1 MSLTGDSMKILAE
14 TLHYYNSNYNF
25 TISSFFVGEWGVSY
39 FKELGEELECYL
51 EPALVAK
58 CFHAYEVAEKA
69 HRGQMRRSGEPY
81 ITHPVAAALIL
92 ARMRLDHETIM
103 ATLLHDVV
111 EDTSI
116 SKEELTREFGEE
128 VTALVDGVTKLTK
141 IKFESKAEAQAENF
155 RKMVLAMVK
164 DIRVIIVKLADRF
177 HNMKTLGVMP
187 AVKRR
192 RIAIETLEIY
202 APIANRLGM
211 HAVYV
216 GLEDLGFK
224 ALYPMRYRAIKAA
237 VEKTRGNRSELT
249 EKIEQDLQQA
259 LEQLNIPYEHVFG
272 RKKHLYSIYRKMRHK
287 KASFTEIT
295 DVLAFRVITE
305 DIDSCYRVMG
315 ALHRTYKPVPQR
327 FKDYIGIPKANGY
340 QSLHTT
346 LFGPFGVPL
355 EVQIRT
361 RDMHKVAENGVA
373 AHWIYKSSGIEV
385 NEAQLRAREWVQRLL
400 EMQRSTGSSLEFIE
414 NVKIDLFPDEIY
426 VFTPKGHIMELPKG
440 ATPVDF
446 AYTVHSG
453 VGNACVAAKVNRRL
467 VPLSMPLSNGQTV
480 EIITTPG
487 AHPNPSWLNFVVTG
501 KARSNI
507 RNFLKGQQH
516 AESIVLG
523 KRLIEQVLT
532 EFGSDFAK
540 VPPESLQALLHDLNY
555 KSVEDL
561 LYAVGIGNQ
570 VPMVIAKRLVISPDS
585 IEPGQA
591 KKAKPMAI
599 KGTEGMVVHFAD
611 CCQPIPGDN
620 IVGRF
625 QQGRGIIVHTSDCP
639 NVTQGR
645 STPDQLIDL
654 RWDDKVQGE
663 YWVDITVE
671 VANQRG
677 VLAALATAIAEA
689 ESNIGNINV
698 DQRDGQHNAVMFSIS
713 VKDRKHLARVMRKLR
728 ANTVVMRLYRKK
740 QGD

>member
-1 MSLTGDSMKILAE
+1 M
-14 TLHYYNSNYNF
+14 
-25 TISSFFVGEWGVSY
+25 SY
-39 FKELGEELECYL
+39 FKELDEELKCYL
-51 EPALVAK
+51 EQPYIEK
-58 CFHAYEVAEKA
+58 CHQAYLVAEKA
-69 HRGQMRRSGEPY
+69 HQGQMRRSGEPY

-92 ARMRLDHETIM
+92 ARMRLDYQTIM

-116 SKEELTREFGEE
+116 SKDDLTQQFGED

-141 IKFESKAEAQAENF
+141 IKFESRAEAQAENF

-177 HNMKTLGVMP
+177 HNMHTLGAMP
-187 AVKRR
+187 RLKRR

-211 HAVYV
+211 HALYT
-216 GLEDLGFK
+216 GLEDLGFQ
-224 ALYPMRYRAIKAA
+224 ALYPMRYRAIKSA
-237 VEKTRGNRSELT
+237 VEKSRGNRRELT
-249 EKIEQDLQQA
+249 QRIENDLQKA
-259 LEQLNIPYEHVFG
+259 LQDLNIPYEHVFG
-272 RKKHLYSIYRKMRHK
+272 RQKHLYSIYRKMKQK

-295 DVLAFRVITE
+295 DVFAFRVITE
-305 DIDSCYRVMG
+305 DIDSCYRVLG

-346 LFGPFGVPL
+346 LFGPYGVPL

-361 RDMHKVAENGVA
+361 RDMDKVAENGVA
-373 AHWIYKSSGIEV
+373 AHWIYKSSGLEI

-400 EMQRSTGSSLEFIE
+400 EMQRSTGNSLEFIE

-453 VGNACVAAKVNRRL
+453 VGNSCVAAKVNRRL
-467 VPLSMPLSNGQTV
+467 VPLSIPLSNGQTV
-480 EIITTPG
+480 EIITAPG
-487 AHPNPSWLNFVVTG
+487 AHPNPAWLNFVVTG

-507 RNFLKGQQH
+507 RHFLKSQQH

-523 KRLIEQVLT
+523 KRLLDQALNEL
-532 EFGSDFAK
+532 GSELSK
-540 VPPESLQALLHDLNY
+540 VPPESIQALLQDLNY
-555 KSVEDL
+555 KSADEL
-561 LYAVGIGNQ
+561 YYAVGIGNQ
-570 VPMVIAKRLVISPDS
+570 MPMVIAKRLVITQESPDL
-585 IEPGQA
+585 EKTTQGGPL
-591 KKAKPMAI
+591 AI
-599 KGTEGMVVHFAD
+599 KGTEGMVIHFAD
-611 CCQPIPGDN
+611 CCQPIPGDS

-625 QQGRGIIVHTSDCP
+625 QQGRGIIVHASDCP
-639 NVTQGR
+639 QVNHVR
-645 STPDQLIDL
+645 SHPEQFISL
-654 RWDDKVQGE
+654 RWDEQVQGE
-663 YWVDITVE
+663 YWVDITVD

-698 DQRDGQHNAVMFSIS
+698 DPRDGRHNAVTFSIS
-713 VKDRKHLARVMRKLR
+713 VRDRTHLARVMRRLR
-728 ANTVVMRLYRKK
+728 ANKVVMRLYRKK
-740 QGD
+740 QGE

>member
-1 MSLTGDSMKILAE
+1 MI
-14 TLHYYNSNYNF
+14 
-25 TISSFFVGEWGVSY
+25 Y
-39 FKELGEELECYL
+39 FKELDEELKCYL
-51 EPALVAK
+51 EQSLIEK
-58 CFHAYEVAEKA
+58 CYQAFLVAEKA
-69 HRGQMRRSGEPY
+69 HHGQMRRSGEPY
-81 ITHPVAAALIL
+81 ISHPVAAALIL
-92 ARMRLDHETIM
+92 ARMRLDHQTIM

-116 SKEELTREFGEE
+116 SKDELIQKFGEE

-141 IKFESKAEAQAENF
+141 IKFESRAEAQAENF

-177 HNMKTLGVMP
+177 HNMHSLGIMP
-187 AVKRR
+187 TVKRR

-211 HAVYV
+211 HSIYT

-224 ALYPMRYRAIKAA
+224 ALYPMRYKAIKSA
-237 VEKTRGNRSELT
+237 VDKSRGNRRELT
-249 EKIEQDLQQA
+249 QKIEQDLQQA
-259 LEQLNIPYEHVFG
+259 LDELNIPYEHVFG
-272 RKKHLYSIYRKMRHK
+272 RQKHLYSIYRKMRQK

-295 DVLAFRVITE
+295 DVFAFRVITE

-361 RDMHKVAENGVA
+361 RDMDKVAENGVA
-373 AHWIYKSSGIEV
+373 AHWIYKSSGLEV

-414 NVKIDLFPDEIY
+414 NVKIDLFPDEVY

-453 VGNACVAAKVNRRL
+453 VGNSCVAAKVNRRL
-467 VPLSMPLSNGQTV
+467 VPLSIPLTNGQTV
-480 EIITTPG
+480 EIITAPS
-487 AHPNPSWLNFVVTG
+487 AHPNPAWLNFVVTG

-507 RNFLKGQQH
+507 RHFLKSQQH

-523 KRLIEQVLT
+523 KRLVEQSLT
-532 EFGSDFAK
+532 ELASDYAK
-540 VPPESLQALLHDLNY
+540 VPPESLQALLHDLGY
-555 KSVEDL
+555 KSPDEL
-561 LYAVGIGNQ
+561 LYAIGIGNQ
-570 VPMVIAKRLVISPDS
+570 MAMVIAKRLVI
-585 IEPGQA
+585 GQQESSDLD
-591 KKAKPMAI
+591 KTTKGRPLVI

-611 CCQPIPGDN
+611 CCQPIHGDN

-625 QQGRGIIVHTSDCP
+625 QQGCGIIVHASDCP
-639 NVTQGR
+639 ELNQGR
-645 STPDQLIDL
+645 NHPEQLVSL
-654 RWDDKVQGE
+654 RWDEEVQGE

-677 VLAALATAIAEA
+677 VLAALATAISEA

-698 DQRDGQHNAVMFSIS
+698 DPKDGRHNAVTFSIS
-713 VKDRKHLARVMRKLR
+713 VRDRSHLARVMRRLR
-728 ANTVVMRLYRKK
+728 TNKVVMRLFRKK
-740 QGD
+740 QGE

>member
-1 MSLTGDSMKILAE
+1 M
-14 TLHYYNSNYNF
+14 
-25 TISSFFVGEWGVSY
+25 SY
-39 FKELGEELECYL
+39 FKELDEELKSYL
-51 EPALVAK
+51 EQPCIEK
-58 CFHAYEVAEKA
+58 CYQAYLVAEKA
-69 HRGQMRRSGEPY
+69 HQGQMRRSGEPY

-92 ARMRLDHETIM
+92 ARMRLDYQTIM

-111 EDTSI
+111 EDTAI
-116 SKEELTREFGEE
+116 SKDDLTQQFGED

-141 IKFESKAEAQAENF
+141 IKFESRAEAQAENF

-164 DIRVIIVKLADRF
+164 DIRVIIVKLADRY
-177 HNMKTLGVMP
+177 HNMRTLGAMP
-187 AVKRR
+187 SAKRR

-211 HAVYV
+211 HAIYT
-216 GLEDLGFK
+216 GLEDLGFQ
-224 ALYPMRYRAIKAA
+224 ALYPMRYRAIKSAA
-237 VEKTRGNRSELT
+237 EKSRGNRRELT
-249 EKIEQDLQQA
+249 HKIEHDLQTA
-259 LEQLNIPYEHVFG
+259 LQELNIPYEHVFG
-272 RKKHLYSIYRKMRHK
+272 RQKHLYSIYRKMRHK
-287 KASFTEIT
+287 KSSFTEIT
-295 DVLAFRVITE
+295 DVFAFRVITE

-315 ALHRTYKPVPQR
+315 ALHQTYKPVPQR

-361 RDMHKVAENGVA
+361 REMDKVAENGVA
-373 AHWIYKSSGIEV
+373 AHWIYKSSGLEV

-400 EMQRSTGSSLEFIE
+400 EMQRSTGNSLEFIE

-453 VGNACVAAKVNRRL
+453 VGNRCVAAKVNRRL
-467 VPLSMPLSNGQTV
+467 VPLSVPLTNGQTV
-480 EIITTPG
+480 EVITAAG
-487 AHPNPSWLNFVVTG
+487 AHPNPAWLNFVVTG

-507 RNFLKGQQH
+507 RHFLKSQQH

-523 KRLIEQVLT
+523 RRLLEQSLS
-532 EFGSDFAK
+532 ELGSDYAK
-540 VPPESLQALLHDLNY
+540 VPPETLKALLNNMNY
-555 KSVEDL
+555 KSADEL
-561 LYAVGIGNQ
+561 LYAIGIGNQ
-570 VPMVIAKRLVISPDS
+570 MSMVIAKRLVYTQEGSELDKS
-585 IEPGQA
+585 L
-591 KKAKPMAI
+591 KSKPLAI

-625 QQGRGIIVHTSDCP
+625 QQGRGIIVHASDC
-639 NVTQGR
+639 TQINQVR
-645 STPDQLIDL
+645 SHPEQFISL
-654 RWDDKVQGE
+654 RWDEQVEGE
-663 YWVDITVE
+663 YWVDITVD

-689 ESNIGNINV
+689 DSNIGNINV
-698 DQRDGQHNAVMFSIS
+698 DPRDGRHNAVTFSIS
-713 VKDRKHLARVMRKLR
+713 VRDRTHLARVMRRLR
-728 ANTVVMRLYRKK
+728 ANKVVMRLYRKK
-740 QGD
+740 QGE